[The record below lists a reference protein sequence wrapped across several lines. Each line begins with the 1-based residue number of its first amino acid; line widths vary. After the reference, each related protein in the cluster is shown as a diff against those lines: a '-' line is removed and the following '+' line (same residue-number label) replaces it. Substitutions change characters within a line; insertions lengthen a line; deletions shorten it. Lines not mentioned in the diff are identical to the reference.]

1 MEVTDWKLLP
11 SGEFELEANLP
22 AVEPGQSKVQLSEDG
37 TALHIHAWRLMTV
50 HEDCFPEGTQT
61 AISGDGRYE
70 IFERAVLLPFQ
81 VDTARLS
88 LAETLQGFRVT
99 VPTLSDSDEDVIE
112 SVAADHSEVEEAVA
126 DLEMS
131 EGGGFELQ
139 TILDDL
145 ASNLPDLCPSYHP
158 LQVSPW
164 RMKLVGFEL
173 VVALPG
179 ADPEEIETTL
189 DAGANRLRV
198 RALRPVPK
206 EGRLCLPITSQ
217 VSGDGSQ
224 ELFDIL
230 ILIPQGSGVSFISE
244 DFEHGIK
251 VTVPFLGSPLQK
263 GSGLSLAPAL
273 DPPRKLADVLDDA
286 AEAKP
291 VMEEQL
297 SSLEEKEVL
306 EKATNH
312 SHSSKIEEDA
322 EIPMSHSC
330 PEYQAMTSQDW
341 QIADDRFVLD
351 VTMPGVPPA
360 LRKAEFT
367 KDGLLRVVGF
377 RSLSAGNLRC
387 LPSRALTTVSLADG
401 LQEVLDM
408 KVAMPLGGDATQVE
422 VFLTPA
428 GLRLR
433 MPIVVGG
440 AESWGYHEV

>member
-1 MEVTDWKLLP
+1 M
-11 SGEFELEANLP
+11 G
-22 AVEPGQSKVQLSEDG
+22 
-37 TALHIHAWRLMTV
+37 
-50 HEDCFPEGTQT
+50 
-61 AISGDGRYE
+61 
-70 IFERAVLLPFQ
+70 
-81 VDTARLS
+81 
-88 LAETLQGFRVT
+88 
-99 VPTLSDSDEDVIE
+99 
-112 SVAADHSEVEEAVA
+112 
-126 DLEMS
+126 
-131 EGGGFELQ
+131 
-139 TILDDL
+139 
-145 ASNLPDLCPSYHP
+145 
-158 LQVSPW
+158 
-164 RMKLVGFEL
+164 EL

-206 EGRLCLPITSQ
+206 EGRLCLPITPQ

-312 SHSSKIEEDA
+312 SHSSKIEED
-322 EIPMSHSC
+322 
-330 PEYQAMTSQDW
+330 
-341 QIADDRFVLD
+341 
-351 VTMPGVPPA
+351 
-360 LRKAEFT
+360 
-367 KDGLLRVVGF
+367 
-377 RSLSAGNLRC
+377 
-387 LPSRALTTVSLADG
+387 
-401 LQEVLDM
+401 
-408 KVAMPLGGDATQVE
+408 
-422 VFLTPA
+422 
-428 GLRLR
+428 
-433 MPIVVGG
+433 
-440 AESWGYHEV
+440 